1 MYLGTSAIHSFRL
14 ASLDFEVKLQL
25 SNVAYT
31 QLHGSNGI
39 SWALLNAIQVCQ
51 DAVYSHLRNYVL
63 TYPPPFDFLH
73 SFSICYSQ
81 PKRFPFR
88 YNEPQQNVVND
99 VKL

>member
-51 DAVYSHLRNYVL
+51 HAVYSHLRNYVL
-63 TYPPPFDFLH
+63 TYPRLSTLSTHFRFVTLSQRDFLFGIMNH
-73 SFSICYSQ
+73 N
-81 PKRFPFR
+81 KT
-88 YNEPQQNVVND
+88 
-99 VKL
+99 L